1 MSMRDKTD
9 TSVIRELGGR
19 ARQER
24 LRRNLTQATVAE
36 RAGIGTATLK
46 RLEDG
51 NDVSLSTIVAVLRV
65 LGGIDALD
73 AILPTPLT
81 SPLDAAD
88 TAKPQRQR
96 SRPNAQQPST
106 GWVWGE
112 DA

>member
-1 MSMRDKTD
+1 MHEMTD
-9 TSVIRELGGR
+9 SLIIRELGSR

-24 LRRNLTQATVAE
+24 LRRNLTQAIVAD

-51 NDVSLSTIVAVLRV
+51 NDVSLSTMIAVLRV

-73 AILPTPLT
+73 AILPTPT
-81 SPLDAAD
+81 ISPLAAPG
-88 TAKPQRQR
+88 ALKPQRQR
-96 SRPNAQQPST
+96 SRPTTQQPST

>member
-1 MSMRDKTD
+1 MTD
-9 TSVIRELGGR
+9 SSVIRELGVR

-51 NDVSLSTIVAVLRV
+51 NDVSLSTMIAVLRV

-73 AILPTPLT
+73 AILPTPPI
-81 SPLDAAD
+81 SPLDAQD
-88 TAKPQRQR
+88 SAKPQRQR
-96 SRPNAQQPST
+96 SRPTTPQPST

-112 DA
+112 DT